1 MNIEITEVNEDILEL
16 QNNYLHLQNSPP
28 HPPNDNNIN
37 QIMINS
43 DCFEYFDKI
52 PSNSVD
58 LILTDPPYNSTH
70 NDFDKNEVDLDY
82 LWYNYIRVL
91 KPSGIII
98 MFADNLFMAKLIM
111 SNVSWFKYTLVW
123 EKNKFSD
130 FMNAKKKPLKIHE
143 NICVFYNKTP
153 ITYNIQYFYGEPYK
167 RSNKQETIDK
177 KEQKTY
183 NKYKSMDIIEST
195 DGKRYPTTILK
206 YSRVER
212 PKHPTQKPVNLLEF
226 LIKSYS
232 NEDDLVLDNFAG
244 IGSTLI
250 ACKNT
255 NRKCIGIE
263 IDKKYCDIY
272 FEQCK

>member
-1 MNIEITEVNEDILEL
+1 MLVIENFDTLLQGIEKIKENIELIKKLSNSLSLSDEEKTLL
-16 QNNYLHLQNSPP
+16 NNNIIYFLKNLNGIENLSKSYNSFDNKEQ
-28 HPPNDNNIN
+28 HWLVDLTLDLYNNIN

-177 KEQKTY
+177 K
-183 NKYKSMDIIEST
+183 
-195 DGKRYPTTILK
+195 
-206 YSRVER
+206 
-212 PKHPTQKPVNLLEF
+212 
-226 LIKSYS
+226 
-232 NEDDLVLDNFAG
+232 
-244 IGSTLI
+244 
-250 ACKNT
+250 
-255 NRKCIGIE
+255 
-263 IDKKYCDIY
+263 
-272 FEQCK
+272 